1 MANFAEAAASLAAGG
16 WPVFPLGQDK
26 KPHTKHGFKD
36 ATKDA
41 AQIAAWSAQWPDAL
55 VGIPT
60 GKASGVF
67 VLDVDVKNGKDGFST
82 LSAKGWNL
90 PHDAQRRRGT
100 LSFPCAQ

>member
-1 MANFAEAAASLAAGG
+1 MANFAEAAAPLAAGG
-16 WPVFPLGQDK
+16 WPVFPLGHDK

-36 ATKDA
+36 ATKDT
-41 AQIAAWSAQWPDAL
+41 AQIAAWSAQWPAAL

-90 PHDAQRRRGT
+90 PATRTHTTRNGGGAQ
-100 LSFPCAQ
+100 